1 MKGPVYTGFF
11 GDRAVN
17 LLDTVL
23 GHNLLQLRSIRL
35 LGHIDA
41 ELDTS
46 PDVWMG
52 QEYGRRVPL
61 AEMGAK
67 E

>member
-35 LGHIDA
+35 LGQIDA
-41 ELDTS
+41 ELNTS
-46 PDVWMG
+46 QM
-52 QEYGRRVPL
+52 
-61 AEMGAK
+61 
-67 E
+67 